1 MSGGNIDDLFNV
13 FEENDITDNV
23 STKNGMNEKNDN
35 NSQIDIHCQSEIKKN
50 HHLNKLHITEST
62 AEEEYHPCVS
72 NQRGN
77 SNDNILN
84 VHTERSIQD
93 GSAHSRKQSEEQ
105 SNMKSRIPGSEESNQ
120 KINIENLISHKKRDN
135 KVQNQ
140 IKEEIYSSIQ
150 NFDGTT
156 RNVNNKIRKLLCEEK
171 KGKNHPDISEKVEE
185 ILIENSKTIN
195 NDDVLV
201 LEEFGNDVNCIHKCV
216 RPRSYVHNKLN
227 DPIIP
232 ARTYKFELDTFQ
244 KKSIECLERNESVL
258 VSAHT
263 SAGKTVIAEYAI
275 ALGLRDKQRVIYT
288 SPIKALSNQKYRDL
302 SEEFKDVGLITGD
315 ISINPEASIIVM
327 TTEILRSML
336 YRGSSLTKEVK
347 WVIFDEIHYMRDR
360 DRGVI
365 WEETIIL
372 LPLMVRFIFLSATIP
387 NGIQFAEWVSSIKSQ
402 ACHIVYTDY
411 RPTPLQH
418 YIYPTSSESVFLI
431 CDENKDFKKNNFIKA
446 VNAIKEKMNMSE
458 DSHHSTNNR
467 HPKKMKKNIYDIEK
481 IVQMCHSRNYTP
493 LIVFAFSKKECEVN
507 ATSMHKVDLTDDT
520 EKEVIKELYENA
532 IQILADD
539 DRALPQVQFILP
551 LLLRGIG
558 IHHGGLLPIIKEI
571 IEIMFQES
579 LLKVLF
585 STETFSMGINM
596 PAKTVV
602 FTSLKKFDGVEK
614 RLITSGEYI
623 QMAGRAGRRGLD
635 DRGIVIIM
643 LDSPLHWREAEK
655 LFVGEA
661 NRLVSQF
668 HLGYNMILN
677 LLRIEGITPEFMIE
691 RSFIQYQMKK
701 NLFQKILAKKKVEEK
716 IKEIYNQLTSVY
728 IDQDN
733 KEITKENILKKI
745 MLDNYERTSLQEQN
759 HEGINITTK
768 NEDSKI
774 VAKEMMER
782 GKSNQICNGKNGNM
796 KTMPLGSKTEI
807 CQGDIEA
814 TQVRNGEMD
823 YTHLVST
830 NTLNGESHILNDQ
843 LKNYNTVFSC
853 ISNYYIIRNKLIE
866 LGEAYRSILT
876 AKNNITPYLSMG
888 RLLYLVEDDLKWGW
902 AICIEGKIVEKTS
915 TGFSNRNGN
924 LGMETNPRDNVQ
936 SDDHK
941 NYWNNTSTDI
951 LLVDCLVPYIQN
963 RKRKLDENDEEEEEE
978 KEDDVGKEYT
988 PANDRLK
995 AKWKLMSFHIKC
1007 IYQISAVVLN
1017 IEKPFD
1023 KKNEDE
1029 IENAKMKYNT
1039 MVTCL
1044 KGEKN
1049 IPVINPYQMDIKDE
1063 SFLKVVKNINYHENL
1078 LNKNKLLNSKN
1089 LYKYY
1094 QIYNMYVALQFEK
1107 NILESNIEK
1116 CRFIVLKKEL
1126 KNMLVL
1132 LEGLDYIEISH
1143 NIENV
1148 KDEKGLNSDPNQGN
1162 HVNNHE
1168 LLENCQNQL
1177 DNHQNQLDNHQ
1188 NQLDNHQNQLDN
1200 HQNQLDNHQNQ
1211 LDNHHTDTKN
1221 SSLNTNNMHNNTTS
1235 PHNEDKSYIVTM
1247 KGQIASAILSVDELV
1262 ISELFFSNFFSK
1274 YSYDYICA
1282 FLSCF
1287 VYDESTNKE
1296 ISINDPILVEGY
1308 QQIIKTATHV
1318 SNKMNECGMN
1328 INLKD
1333 YLDKFKSAIMP
1344 IVLLWV
1350 RGYSFMEILTDSQI
1364 YEGSIIRTLRRL
1376 DELLRQMICAFRGIN
1391 NESMCEI
1398 LTTATK
1404 KLRRG
1409 IPFSPSLYL

>member
-1 MSGGNIDDLFNV
+1 MSENIDDLFNV
-13 FEENDITDNV
+13 FEEDE
-23 STKNGMNEKNDN
+23 TKKNLLN
-35 NSQIDIHCQSEIKKN
+35 NSKGPDHLNTIVEEQNGQDNIGYANGGYIMENERNINNKTTGAEIKEN
-50 HHLNKLHITEST
+50 EIEMEINYESS
-62 AEEEYHPCVS
+62 EYNAPIDYKINV
-72 NQRGN
+72 
-77 SNDNILN
+77 DNI
-84 VHTERSIQD
+84 I
-93 GSAHSRKQSEEQ
+93 
-105 SNMKSRIPGSEESNQ
+105 SNHKSNN
-120 KINIENLISHKKRDN
+120 KIKD
-135 KVQNQ
+135 Q
-140 IKEEIYSSIQ
+140 IKEEIYNEVGSINRSN
-150 NFDGTT
+150 NFF
-156 RNVNNKIRKLLCEEK
+156 NNKIRKTN
-171 KGKNHPDISEKVEE
+171 GKNDQTKTEIRTNAYKEPVREK
-185 ILIENSKTIN
+185 LIENSKTIN

-201 LEEFGNDVNCIHKCV
+201 LEEFGSDVNCIHKCV
-216 RPRSYVHNKLN
+216 RPQSYVHNKLSES
-227 DPIIP
+227 ITP

-387 NGIQFAEWVSSIKSQ
+387 NGIQFAEWVSSIKNQ

-431 CDENKDFKKNNFIKA
+431 CDENKNFKKDNFIKA
-446 VNAIKEKMNMSE
+446 VNALKDKSMLDE
-458 DSHHSTNNR
+458 NNQSGGNNKFNKR
-467 HPKKMKKNIYDIEK
+467 MRKNTYDIEK

-493 LIVFAFSKKECEVN
+493 LIIFAFSKKECEVN
-507 ATSMHKVDLTDDT
+507 ATTLHKVNLTDDS
-520 EKEVIKELYENA
+520 EKEIIKELYENA

-602 FTSLKKFDGVEK
+602 FTSLKKFDGLEK

-643 LDSPLHWREAEK
+643 LDSPLHWKDAEK

-701 NLFQKILAKKKVEEK
+701 NLFEQIFASKKVEQK
-716 IKEIYNQLTSVY
+716 SQEIL
-728 IDQDN
+728 
-733 KEITKENILKKI
+733 NILTNI
-745 MLDNYERTSLQEQN
+745 YLDQNGDEFTKAYLLNQVKTNDVETILKNKNVKNERT
-759 HEGINITTK
+759 
-768 NEDSKI
+768 
-774 VAKEMMER
+774 
-782 GKSNQICNGKNGNM
+782 
-796 KTMPLGSKTEI
+796 
-807 CQGDIEA
+807 
-814 TQVRNGEMD
+814 
-823 YTHLVST
+823 
-830 NTLNGESHILNDQ
+830 HILLENNDPNETKTIDDYNNSETSNKV
-843 LKNYNTVFSC
+843 LKNYITTFSE
-853 ISNYYIIRNKLIE
+853 ISNYYITRNKLVE
-866 LGEAYRSILT
+866 LGETYRSLLT
-876 AKNNITPYLSMG
+876 SKKNITQYLTMG
-888 RLLYLVEDDLKWGW
+888 RLLYAVEDDLKWGW
-902 AICIEGKIVEKTS
+902 CICIEGRITEEKYNINHKNNN
-915 TGFSNRNGN
+915 TGNDNHIIGYYTNHTNSSNDTKFNKKNSIENNRNN
-924 LGMETNPRDNVQ
+924 TN
-936 SDDHK
+936 
-941 NYWNNTSTDI
+941 I
-951 LLVDCLVPYIQN
+951 LVVECLVPYIQN
-963 RKRKLDENDEEEEEE
+963 KKRKLPQNND
-978 KEDDVGKEYT
+978 DDGEISKKRDLEFL
-988 PANDRLK
+988 PAHDRLK
-995 AKWKLMSFHIKC
+995 AQWKVMTFYIKC

-1023 KKNEDE
+1023 KSSEEE
-1029 IENAKMKYNT
+1029 IEKVKNKYNT
-1039 MVTCL
+1039 MVNCI
-1044 KGEKN
+1044 KGEQN
-1049 IPVINPYQMDIKDE
+1049 IPVIGSNQMNIKDDE
-1063 SFLKVVKNINYHENL
+1063 FFKIVKNIYYYENI
-1078 LNKNKLLNSKN
+1078 LNKNKLLNNKN
-1089 LYKYY
+1089 LNKYY
-1094 QIYNMYVALQFEK
+1094 QLYSKYVALQFEK
-1107 NILESNIEK
+1107 NILDCSIEQCK
-1116 CRFIVLKKEL
+1116 FIVLKKEL
-1126 KNMLVL
+1126 NNMLIL
-1132 LEGLDYIEISH
+1132 LESLNYIEITYKTHEKNQTNDQTNRSEGENYQKQIDTINEKLLTQNDTH
-1143 NIENV
+1143 NDITN
-1148 KDEKGLNSDPNQGN
+1148 KNNNDEKNY
-1162 HVNNHE
+1162 V
-1168 LLENCQNQL
+1168 
-1177 DNHQNQLDNHQ
+1177 
-1188 NQLDNHQNQLDN
+1188 
-1200 HQNQLDNHQNQ
+1200 
-1211 LDNHHTDTKN
+1211 
-1221 SSLNTNNMHNNTTS
+1221 
-1235 PHNEDKSYIVTM
+1235 VTM

-1274 YSYDYICA
+1274 YTYDYICA
-1282 FLSCF
+1282 LLSCF

-1296 ISINDPILVEGY
+1296 ITINDPILIEGY
-1308 QQIIKTATHV
+1308 QQIIKTATIIA
-1318 SNKMNECGMN
+1318 NKMNQCGMN
-1328 INLKD
+1328 INVKD
-1333 YLDKFKSAIMP
+1333 YLEKFKSAIMP
-1344 IVLLWV
+1344 IVLLWA
-1350 RGYSFMEILTDSQI
+1350 RGHSFMEILADSQI

-1391 NESMCEI
+1391 NDNMCEI

>member
-1 MSGGNIDDLFNV
+1 MSKNIDDLFDV
-13 FEENDITDNV
+13 FEEKDVEKIHIKNEDDKLANNDVEINNKKKTCVKHEEDQEKNNREIYENNKATEIINDIKKKDNH
-23 STKNGMNEKNDN
+23 SNKENLSNEEN
-35 NSQIDIHCQSEIKKN
+35 
-50 HHLNKLHITEST
+50 
-62 AEEEYHPCVS
+62 Y
-72 NQRGN
+72 
-77 SNDNILN
+77 
-84 VHTERSIQD
+84 
-93 GSAHSRKQSEEQ
+93 
-105 SNMKSRIPGSEESNQ
+105 
-120 KINIENLISHKKRDN
+120 KINIENLINIKKRDN
-135 KVQNQ
+135 KVKMQ
-140 IKEEIYSSIQ
+140 IKEEIYSDIQ

-156 RNVNNKIRKLLCEEK
+156 KNVNKIRKISEEK
-171 KGKNHPDISEKVEE
+171 KKILANSEVEE

-201 LEEFGNDVNCIHKCV
+201 LEEFGSDVNCIHKCV
-216 RPRSYVHNKLN
+216 RPRSYVHNKLST
-227 DPIIP
+227 PLTP

-244 KKSIECLERNESVL
+244 KKSIECLEMNESVL

-402 ACHIVYTDY
+402 ACHIIYTDY

-431 CDENKDFKKNNFIKA
+431 CDENKEFKKDNFIKA
-446 VNAIKEKMNMSE
+446 VNAIKEKTNTSE
-458 DSHHSTNNR
+458 DGHHNVNKYT
-467 HPKKMKKNIYDIEK
+467 KKMRKNTFDIEK

-493 LIVFAFSKKECEVN
+493 LIIFAFSKKECEVN
-507 ATSMHKVDLTDDT
+507 ATTMHKIDLTDDT
-520 EKEVIKELYENA
+520 EKEIIKELYENA

-602 FTSLKKFDGVEK
+602 FTSLKKFDGLEK

-691 RSFIQYQMKK
+691 RSFIQYQTKK

-716 IKEIYNQLTSVY
+716 IKEIHDFLVSIY
-728 IDQDN
+728 IDENDQEIC
-733 KEITKENILKKI
+733 KEDLLKKI
-745 MLDNYERTSLQEQN
+745 MSNNYAKAEQRKNNVIIDKESKKHIHKEEIKMEHINNEEKEKTESKEKNILDSEKDM
-759 HEGINITTK
+759 TTK
-768 NEDSKI
+768 EI
-774 VAKEMMER
+774 THEM
-782 GKSNQICNGKNGNM
+782 
-796 KTMPLGSKTEI
+796 
-807 CQGDIEA
+807 
-814 TQVRNGEMD
+814 
-823 YTHLVST
+823 
-830 NTLNGESHILNDQ
+830 NTLNNNDDNNNIINKD
-843 LKNYNTVFSC
+843 LKDYNTVFSY
-853 ISNYYIIRNKLIE
+853 ISNYYIIRHKLIE
-866 LGEAYRSILT
+866 LGESYRSILT
-876 AKNNITPYLSMG
+876 MQKNITPYLVLG

-902 AICIEGKIVEKTS
+902 CICIEGRIIEGKNSVNNNS
-915 TGFSNRNGN
+915 SNHNFN
-924 LGMETNPRDNVQ
+924 
-936 SDDHK
+936 K
-941 NYWNNTSTDI
+941 NNNNEMNDSDI
-951 LLVDCLVPYIQN
+951 LVVDCLVPYDHN
-963 RKRKLDENDEEEEEE
+963 KKRKLVQSDDE
-978 KEDDVGKEYT
+978 KENEKNEYI
-988 PANDRLK
+988 PAKDRLK
-995 AKWKLMSFHIKC
+995 AKWKLMSFYIKC
-1007 IYQISAVVLN
+1007 IYQISAVVLSIHEFAN
-1017 IEKPFD
+1017 N
-1023 KKNEDE
+1023 KNEEE
-1029 IENAKMKYNT
+1029 IANVKIKYNT
-1039 MVTCL
+1039 MVNCL

-1049 IPVINPYQMDIKDE
+1049 IPIINPYQMGIKDE
-1063 SFLKVVKNINYHENL
+1063 NFLTIVKNINFHENL
-1078 LNKNKLLNSKN
+1078 LKNNKLLNNKN
-1089 LYKYY
+1089 LNKYY
-1094 QIYNMYVALQFEK
+1094 QMYNKYVALQFEK
-1107 NILESNIEK
+1107 NVLEANIEK

-1126 KNMLVL
+1126 KNMLIL
-1132 LEGLDYIEISH
+1132 LESLNYIEVTY
-1143 NIENV
+1143 N
-1148 KDEKGLNSDPNQGN
+1148 
-1162 HVNNHE
+1162 
-1168 LLENCQNQL
+1168 LENFKNEKDMKSIEDSTEDLKNEQKVDVKQELTN
-1177 DNHQNQLDNHQ
+1177 N
-1188 NQLDNHQNQLDN
+1188 
-1200 HQNQLDNHQNQ
+1200 
-1211 LDNHHTDTKN
+1211 N
-1221 SSLNTNNMHNNTTS
+1221 SSEEKN
-1235 PHNEDKSYIVTM
+1235 YIVTM

-1274 YSYDYICA
+1274 YNYDYICA

-1296 ISINDPILVEGY
+1296 ISINDPILIEGY
-1308 QQIIKTATHV
+1308 QQIIKTATNV
-1318 SNKMNECGMN
+1318 ANKMNQCGMN

-1344 IVLLWV
+1344 IVLLWA
-1350 RGYSFMEILTDSQI
+1350 RGHSFMEILTDSQI

-1391 NESMCEI
+1391 NDNMCEI
-1398 LTTATK
+1398 LTAATK

>member
-1 MSGGNIDDLFNV
+1 MSKIIDDLFNV
-13 FEENDITDNV
+13 FEENDIEENILI
-23 STKNGMNEKNDN
+23 KNEEDRIGNNILSVEKNDKEESN
-35 NSQIDIHCQSEIKKN
+35 NIKNKEEYTETKQSDKIIKEMNANKKN
-50 HHLNKLHITEST
+50 RK
-62 AEEEYHPCVS
+62 EEYHNNNEDKLS
-72 NQRGN
+72 NTPQVN
-77 SNDNILN
+77 Y
-84 VHTERSIQD
+84 
-93 GSAHSRKQSEEQ
+93 
-105 SNMKSRIPGSEESNQ
+105 
-120 KINIENLISHKKRDN
+120 KINIENLINKKRKED
-135 KVQNQ
+135 KLIKNQ
-140 IKEEIYSSIQ
+140 VREEIYNDIQ

-156 RNVNNKIRKLLCEEK
+156 NNVNKKVRK
-171 KGKNHPDISEKVEE
+171 ISEEDKNRKKKEKNNTNNSKVEE

-201 LEEFGNDVNCIHKCV
+201 LEEFGSDINCIHKCV
-216 RPRSYVHNKLN
+216 RPKSYVHNELSES
-227 DPIIP
+227 IIP

-372 LPLMVRFIFLSATIP
+372 LPLMVRLIFLSATIP

-418 YIYPTSSESVFLI
+418 YIFPTSSESVFLI
-431 CDENKDFKKNNFIKA
+431 CDENKEFKRDNFIKA

-458 DSHHSTNNR
+458 DNLQRNNNINKYA
-467 HPKKMKKNIYDIEK
+467 KKMRKNTYDIEK

-493 LIVFAFSKKECEVN
+493 LIIFAFSKKECEVN
-507 ATSMHKVDLTDDT
+507 ATSMHKVDLTDET

-602 FTSLKKFDGVEK
+602 FTSLKKFDGLEK

-643 LDSPLHWREAEK
+643 LDSPLHWKEAEK

-701 NLFQKILAKKKVEEK
+701 NLFQKILAKKRVEEK
-716 IKEIYNQLTSVY
+716 IKEIFNTLTNIYLDENYQEISKTNLLKNIMMNYYKRVATKKNSSQTLADTESTAPNMADHNMAQSLSHNNNGHNEGGNSQENQKVHVLHGKESVSDTTTTSCNALCSN
-728 IDQDN
+728 DN
-733 KEITKENILKKI
+733 KNLDDENKNYAADNNNNDDSNFNEELKKYGTI
-745 MLDNYERTSLQEQN
+745 YS
-759 HEGINITTK
+759 
-768 NEDSKI
+768 
-774 VAKEMMER
+774 
-782 GKSNQICNGKNGNM
+782 
-796 KTMPLGSKTEI
+796 
-807 CQGDIEA
+807 
-814 TQVRNGEMD
+814 
-823 YTHLVST
+823 Y
-830 NTLNGESHILNDQ
+830 
-843 LKNYNTVFSC
+843 
-853 ISNYYIIRNKLIE
+853 ISNYYIITSKLVE
-866 LGEAYRSILT
+866 LGESYRSILT
-876 AKNNITPYLSMG
+876 SKKNITPYLALG
-888 RLLYLVEDDLKWGW
+888 RLIYLVEEDQKWGW
-902 AICIEGKIVEKTS
+902 CICIEGRVIEGKNRGGKRS
-915 TGFSNRNGN
+915 TESSSYSNNNNNYNNNSNNSYSNNYSNGD
-924 LGMETNPRDNVQ
+924 TF
-936 SDDHK
+936 HK
-941 NYWNNTSTDI
+941 HSYADGNDPGDM
-951 LLVDCLVPYIQN
+951 LVVDCLVPYN
-963 RKRKLDENDEEEEEE
+963 ESKKRKRTQYDDDENGSEDRGTADRDIGNNENENDER
-978 KEDDVGKEYT
+978 EYI
-988 PANDRLK
+988 PPSDRLK
-995 AKWKLMSFHIKC
+995 AKWKFMCFHIKC
-1007 IYQISAVVLN
+1007 IYQISAVVLS
-1017 IEKPFD
+1017 IDKPFD
-1023 KKNEDE
+1023 KKSEEE
-1029 IENAKMKYNT
+1029 IENVRLKYNT
-1039 MVTCL
+1039 MVSCL

-1049 IPVINPYQMDIKDE
+1049 IPVISPYQMDIKDE
-1063 SFLKVVKNINYHENL
+1063 AFLKIVKNISYHENVL
-1078 LNKNKLLNSKN
+1078 KKNKLLNNKN
-1089 LYKYY
+1089 LNKYY
-1094 QIYNMYVALQFEK
+1094 HMYNKYVALQFEK

-1126 KNMLVL
+1126 KNMLIL
-1132 LEGLDYIEISH
+1132 LESLNYIEISH
-1143 NIENV
+1143 NLENI
-1148 KDEKGLNSDPNQGN
+1148 KDENEVKTIQNVARTSEQSDISLTNQQNIFNTNEQTVGSTDDRLIYQNHNSDSKNN
-1162 HVNNHE
+1162 HGGSKNANVNNNMGE
-1168 LLENCQNQL
+1168 E
-1177 DNHQNQLDNHQ
+1177 
-1188 NQLDNHQNQLDN
+1188 
-1200 HQNQLDNHQNQ
+1200 
-1211 LDNHHTDTKN
+1211 KN
-1221 SSLNTNNMHNNTTS
+1221 
-1235 PHNEDKSYIVTM
+1235 YIVTM

-1274 YSYDYICA
+1274 YNFDYICA

-1287 VYDESTNKE
+1287 VYDESTNKD
-1296 ISINDPILVEGY
+1296 ITINDPILVEGY
-1308 QQIIKTATHV
+1308 QQIIKTATSV
-1318 SNKMNECGMN
+1318 ANKMNHCGMN

-1333 YLDKFKSAIMP
+1333 YLDKFKSSIMP
-1344 IVLLWV
+1344 IVLLWA
-1350 RGYSFMEILTDSQI
+1350 RGHSFMEILTDSQI

-1391 NESMCEI
+1391 NDNMCEI
-1398 LTTATK
+1398 LTAATK

>member
-1 MSGGNIDDLFNV
+1 MSENIDDLFNV
-13 FEENDITDNV
+13 FEEDE
-23 STKNGMNEKNDN
+23 TKKNLPN
-35 NSQIDIHCQSEIKKN
+35 NSKAPDHLNAIVEEQNGQDNIAYPNEGYIMKNEQTINNKTTKAEIKEN
-50 HHLNKLHITEST
+50 EIEMEINYESP
-62 AEEEYHPCVS
+62 EYNAPI
-72 NQRGN
+72 
-77 SNDNILN
+77 DY
-84 VHTERSIQD
+84 
-93 GSAHSRKQSEEQ
+93 
-105 SNMKSRIPGSEESNQ
+105 
-120 KINIENLISHKKRDN
+120 KININNIISNHKSNN
-135 KVQNQ
+135 KIKEQ
-140 IKEEIYSSIQ
+140 IKEEIYNEAGSI
-150 NFDGTT
+150 NRSNNLF
-156 RNVNNKIRKLLCEEK
+156 NNKIRKTNGENSQTK
-171 KGKNHPDISEKVEE
+171 TE
-185 ILIENSKTIN
+185 IRTNTYKEPVREMLIENSKTIN

-201 LEEFGNDVNCIHKCV
+201 LEEFGSDVNCIHKCV
-216 RPRSYVHNKLN
+216 RPQSYVHNKLSES
-227 DPIIP
+227 ITP

-387 NGIQFAEWVSSIKSQ
+387 NGIQFAEWVSSIKNQ

-431 CDENKDFKKNNFIKA
+431 CDENKNFKKDNFIKA
-446 VNAIKEKMNMSE
+446 VNALKDRSMLDE
-458 DSHHSTNNR
+458 NNQSGGNNKFNKR
-467 HPKKMKKNIYDIEK
+467 MRKNTYDIEK

-493 LIVFAFSKKECEVN
+493 LIIFAFSKKECEVN
-507 ATSMHKVDLTDDT
+507 ATTLHKVNLTDDS

-602 FTSLKKFDGVEK
+602 FTSLKKFDGLEK

-643 LDSPLHWREAEK
+643 LDSPLHWKDAEK

-701 NLFQKILAKKKVEEK
+701 NLFEQIFASKKVEQK
-716 IKEIYNQLTSVY
+716 SQEIL
-728 IDQDN
+728 
-733 KEITKENILKKI
+733 NILTNI
-745 MLDNYERTSLQEQN
+745 YLGQN
-759 HEGINITTK
+759 GEEFTKAYLLNQVKTNDVETILKNKNVK
-768 NEDSKI
+768 NE
-774 VAKEMMER
+774 
-782 GKSNQICNGKNGNM
+782 G
-796 KTMPLGSKTEI
+796 T
-807 CQGDIEA
+807 
-814 TQVRNGEMD
+814 
-823 YTHLVST
+823 
-830 NTLNGESHILNDQ
+830 HILLENNDPNDPKTIDDYNNSETSNTV
-843 LKNYNTVFSC
+843 LKNYITTFSE
-853 ISNYYIIRNKLIE
+853 ISNYYITRNKLVE
-866 LGEAYRSILT
+866 LGETYRSLLT
-876 AKNNITPYLSMG
+876 SKKNITQYLTMG
-888 RLLYLVEDDLKWGW
+888 RLLYAVEDDLKWGW
-902 AICIEGKIVEKTS
+902 CICIEGRIAEEKYNNNHKNNS
-915 TGFSNRNGN
+915 TGNNRNTGN
-924 LGMETNPRDNVQ
+924 DNNIIGYDTNHTNSSNDTKFNK
-936 SDDHK
+936 K
-941 NYWNNTSTDI
+941 NSVENNRNNTNI
-951 LLVDCLVPYIQN
+951 LVVECLVPYVQN
-963 RKRKLDENDEEEEEE
+963 KKRKFPQNND
-978 KEDDVGKEYT
+978 DDDDNKNSQKRDLEFL
-988 PANDRLK
+988 PAHDRLK
-995 AKWKLMSFHIKC
+995 AQWKVMTFYIKC

-1023 KKNEDE
+1023 KSSEEE
-1029 IENAKMKYNT
+1029 IEKVKNKYNT
-1039 MVTCL
+1039 MVSCL
-1044 KGEKN
+1044 KGEQN
-1049 IPVINPYQMDIKDE
+1049 IPVIGSNQMNIKDDE
-1063 SFLKVVKNINYHENL
+1063 FFKIVKNIYYYENI
-1078 LNKNKLLNSKN
+1078 LNKNKLLNNKN
-1089 LYKYY
+1089 LNKYY
-1094 QIYNMYVALQFEK
+1094 QLYSKYVALQCEK
-1107 NILESNIEK
+1107 NILDCNIEQCK
-1116 CRFIVLKKEL
+1116 FIVLKKEL
-1126 KNMLVL
+1126 NNMLIL
-1132 LEGLDYIEISH
+1132 LESLNYIEITYKTHEKNQTNNDQTNRSDGENDQKQIDTINEKLLTQSDTH
-1143 NIENV
+1143 NDITN
-1148 KDEKGLNSDPNQGN
+1148 KNNNDEKNY
-1162 HVNNHE
+1162 V
-1168 LLENCQNQL
+1168 
-1177 DNHQNQLDNHQ
+1177 
-1188 NQLDNHQNQLDN
+1188 
-1200 HQNQLDNHQNQ
+1200 
-1211 LDNHHTDTKN
+1211 
-1221 SSLNTNNMHNNTTS
+1221 
-1235 PHNEDKSYIVTM
+1235 VTM

-1274 YSYDYICA
+1274 YTYDYICA

-1296 ISINDPILVEGY
+1296 ITINDPILIEGY
-1308 QQIIKTATHV
+1308 QQITKTATIIA
-1318 SNKMNECGMN
+1318 NKMNQCGMN
-1328 INLKD
+1328 INVKD
-1333 YLDKFKSAIMP
+1333 YLEKFKSAIMP
-1344 IVLLWV
+1344 IVLLWA
-1350 RGYSFMEILTDSQI
+1350 RGHSFMEILADSQI

-1391 NESMCEI
+1391 NDNMCEI

-1409 IPFSPSLYL
+1409 GFSF

>member
-13 FEENDITDNV
+13 FEENDIVDNI
-23 STKNGMNEKNDN
+23 STKDEAGERGDGEVPADNRPQGEVNEETLGKMRIEKGAVEGEN
-35 NSQIDIHCQSEIKKN
+35 NSGGVNERGIHPGQGDAGRAGQGHTKGEAELNAQPRGAPSSPVATPQI
-50 HHLNKLHITEST
+50 
-62 AEEEYHPCVS
+62 
-72 NQRGN
+72 
-77 SNDNILN
+77 N
-84 VHTERSIQD
+84 V
-93 GSAHSRKQSEEQ
+93 
-105 SNMKSRIPGSEESNQ
+105 
-120 KINIENLISHKKRDN
+120 ENLISWKKRDQ
-135 KVQNQ
+135 KVQSR
-140 IKEEIYSSIQ
+140 IKEEIYNDVQ
-150 NFDGTT
+150 NVDATT
-156 RNVNNKIRKLLCEEK
+156 RNASSKVRKLNEEQNGRNRR
-171 KGKNHPDISEKVEE
+171 KGEKHTDESGPVEE
-185 ILIENSKTIN
+185 TLIENSKTIN

-201 LEEFGNDVNCIHKCV
+201 LEEFRSDVNCIHKCI
-216 RPRSYVHNKLN
+216 RPRSYVHNKLSQTLT
-227 DPIIP
+227 P

-315 ISINPEASIIVM
+315 ISINPDASIIVM

-446 VNAIKEKMNMSE
+446 VNAIKEKMNTSE
-458 DSHHSTNNR
+458 DNQHQNGNSKHNKR
-467 HPKKMKKNIYDIEK
+467 ARKNVYDIEK

-493 LIVFAFSKKECEVN
+493 LIIFAFSKKECEIN
-507 ATSMHKVDLTDDT
+507 ATTMHKVDLTDDT

-661 NRLVSQF
+661 NRLLSQF

-701 NLFQKILAKKKVEEK
+701 NLFQKIMAKKRIEEK
-716 IKEIYNQLTSVY
+716 IKEIFNRLTSVY
-728 IDQDN
+728 LDKDDQ
-733 KEITKENILKKI
+733 EISKENLLKKI
-745 MLDNYERTSLQEQN
+745 MDHNYECTSGRGGEMVATELGHTLHGGQDGNAKGGVPPGVEAEIGIDAK
-759 HEGINITTK
+759 EGIDQK
-768 NEDSKI
+768 NATDAENT
-774 VAKEMMER
+774 VA
-782 GKSNQICNGKNGNM
+782 G
-796 KTMPLGSKTEI
+796 
-807 CQGDIEA
+807 
-814 TQVRNGEMD
+814 
-823 YTHLVST
+823 
-830 NTLNGESHILNDQ
+830 LNDENFIINDQ
-843 LKNYNTVFSC
+843 LKKYNTVFSC
-853 ISNYYIIRNKLIE
+853 ISNYYILRNKLIE
-866 LGEAYRSILT
+866 LGETYRSILT
-876 AKNNITPYLSMG
+876 ARKNITPYLAMG
-888 RLLYLVEDDLKWGW
+888 RLLYLVEDDLRWGW
-902 AICIEGKIVEKTS
+902 GICVQGKIVERANGIRS
-915 TGFSNRNGN
+915 TGCNNAVRSGNAANSAN
-924 LGMETNPRDNVQ
+924 LGNSTTAANPADGDV
-936 SDDHK
+936 
-941 NYWNNTSTDI
+941 
-951 LLVDCLVPYIQN
+951 LLVDCLVPYSQN
-963 RKRKLDENDEEEEEE
+963 RKRKLSQSDDEEEQEEE
-978 KEDDVGKEYT
+978 EAQKEFT
-988 PANDRLK
+988 PATDRMK
-995 AKWKLMSFHIKC
+995 AKWKLITFHIKC

-1017 IEKPFD
+1017 LDKPFD
-1023 KKNEDE
+1023 KKNDE
-1029 IENAKMKYNT
+1029 QIMSAKMKYNT

-1044 KGEKN
+1044 RGEKN
-1049 IPVINPYQMDIKDE
+1049 IPVINPHQMEIKDE
-1063 SFLKVVKNINYHENL
+1063 VFRKVVKNINYHEHMLSRNRLIRSRNL
-1078 LNKNKLLNSKN
+1078 H
-1089 LYKYY
+1089 KYY
-1094 QIYNMYVALQFEK
+1094 ELYNMYVALQFEK
-1107 NILESNIEK
+1107 NLLEANIEK

-1132 LEGLDYIEISH
+1132 LQGLNYIEISH
-1143 NIENV
+1143 NLEGEGAQQGTRPQEV
-1148 KDEKGLNSDPNQGN
+1148 KGEEVNMEKIQPEEVKAEHQT
-1162 HVNNHE
+1162 
-1168 LLENCQNQL
+1168 
-1177 DNHQNQLDNHQ
+1177 HQNGRSIGGGL
-1188 NQLDNHQNQLDN
+1188 
-1200 HQNQLDNHQNQ
+1200 
-1211 LDNHHTDTKN
+1211 
-1221 SSLNTNNMHNNTTS
+1221 SSS
-1235 PHNEDKSYIVTM
+1235 EEKSYVVTM
-1247 KGQIASAILSVDELV
+1247 KGQIASAVLSVDELV

-1274 YSYDYICA
+1274 YNYDYICA

-1296 ISINDPILVEGY
+1296 IAINDPVLVEGY
-1308 QQIIKTATHV
+1308 EQIIKTATHV

-1344 IVLLWV
+1344 IVLQWV

-1391 NESMCEI
+1391 NDSMCEI
-1398 LTTATK
+1398 LTEATK

>member
-13 FEENDITDNV
+13 FEENDIVDNI
-23 STKNGMNEKNDN
+23 STKDETGEKGGDDGVPVDNHAQGEVNEETHGKMRTQKGTVGGEMHSGGENDKGIYHGEGDAGTGVQGGN
-35 NSQIDIHCQSEIKKN
+35 KVEAELNEQPRGAPSSAPLGTPQI
-50 HHLNKLHITEST
+50 
-62 AEEEYHPCVS
+62 
-72 NQRGN
+72 
-77 SNDNILN
+77 N
-84 VHTERSIQD
+84 V
-93 GSAHSRKQSEEQ
+93 
-105 SNMKSRIPGSEESNQ
+105 
-120 KINIENLISHKKRDN
+120 ENLISCTKRDQ
-135 KVQNQ
+135 KVQNK
-140 IKEEIYSSIQ
+140 IKEEIYNDVQIMDS
-150 NFDGTT
+150 TT
-156 RNVNNKIRKLLCEEK
+156 RNAGTKVRKLNQQQDGRKGEK
-171 KGKNHPDISEKVEE
+171 HADENGPVEE
-185 ILIENSKTIN
+185 TLIENSKTIN

-201 LEEFGNDVNCIHKCV
+201 LEEFRSDVNCIHKCI
-216 RPRSYVHNKLN
+216 RPKSYVHNKLSETLT
-227 DPIIP
+227 P

-315 ISINPEASIIVM
+315 ISINPDASIIVM

-387 NGIQFAEWVSSIKSQ
+387 NGIQFAEWVSSIKTQ

-446 VNAIKEKMNMSE
+446 VNAIKEKNNMSE
-458 DSHHSTNNR
+458 DNQHQNGINKHNKR
-467 HPKKMKKNIYDIEK
+467 GKKNAHDIEK

-493 LIVFAFSKKECEVN
+493 LIIFAFSKKECEIN
-507 ATSMHKVDLTDDT
+507 ATTMHKVDLTDDT

-701 NLFQKILAKKKVEEK
+701 NLFQKILAKKKVEQK
-716 IKEIYNQLTSVY
+716 IKEIFNQLTNVY
-728 IDQDN
+728 LDKHDQ
-733 KEITKENILKKI
+733 EITKENLLKKI
-745 MLDNYERTSLQEQN
+745 MNHNYESIS
-759 HEGINITTK
+759 G
-768 NEDSKI
+768 
-774 VAKEMMER
+774 AGGKEMSVTQL
-782 GKSNQICNGKNGNM
+782 GDTPHGDQNGNA
-796 KTMPLGSKTEI
+796 TNVPTGV
-807 CQGDIEA
+807 EA
-814 TQVRNGEMD
+814 EMGMDEMNGTYGEHCVQVGCSD
-823 YTHLVST
+823 TIA
-830 NTLNGESHILNDQ
+830 TLNEENSIINDQ
-843 LKNYNTVFSC
+843 LKKYNTVFSC
-853 ISNYYIIRNKLIE
+853 ISNYYILRNKLIE
-866 LGEAYRSILT
+866 FGETYRSILT
-876 AKNNITPYLSMG
+876 ARKNITPYLAMG
-888 RLLYLVEDDLKWGW
+888 RLLYLVEDDLRWGW
-902 AICIEGKIVEKTS
+902 AICIEGKVVE
-915 TGFSNRNGN
+915 RANG
-924 LGMETNPRDNVQ
+924 GRTAGR
-936 SDDHK
+936 
-941 NYWNNTSTDI
+941 NNTFRSTSAANPTNAANPANAGNAADGEV
-951 LLVDCLVPYIQN
+951 LLVDCLVPYSQN
-963 RKRKLDENDEEEEEE
+963 RKRKLAHIDNEEEEEE
-978 KEDDVGKEYT
+978 DEEENAQKEFA
-988 PANDRLK
+988 PASDRIK
-995 AKWKLMSFHIKC
+995 AKWKLITFNIKC

-1017 IEKPFD
+1017 LDKPFD
-1023 KKNEDE
+1023 KKNEE
-1029 IENAKMKYNT
+1029 QIMSAKMKYNT

-1049 IPVINPYQMDIKDE
+1049 IPVINPHQMEIKDE
-1063 SFLKVVKNINYHENL
+1063 AFLKVVKNINYHEHML
-1078 LNKNKLLNSKN
+1078 SKNKLLNSPN
-1089 LYKYY
+1089 LHKYY
-1094 QIYNMYVALQFEK
+1094 QLYNMYVALQFEK
-1107 NILESNIEK
+1107 NLLEASIEK

-1132 LEGLDYIEISH
+1132 LQGLNYIEIAHHLETEGAQQEASGQEV
-1143 NIENV
+1143 NLENV
-1148 KDEKGLNSDPNQGN
+1148 ELEEVKAE
-1162 HVNNHE
+1162 HE
-1168 LLENCQNQL
+1168 QT
-1177 DNHQNQLDNHQ
+1177 HQNGRSKGQGERRDFPI
-1188 NQLDNHQNQLDN
+1188 
-1200 HQNQLDNHQNQ
+1200 
-1211 LDNHHTDTKN
+1211 
-1221 SSLNTNNMHNNTTS
+1221 S
-1235 PHNEDKSYIVTM
+1235 EEKSYVVTM

-1287 VYDESTNKE
+1287 VYDESSNKE
-1296 ISINDPILVEGY
+1296 IAINDPVLVEGY
-1308 QQIIKTATHV
+1308 EQIIKTATHV

-1328 INLKD
+1328 MNLKD

-1344 IVLLWV
+1344 IVLQWV

-1391 NESMCEI
+1391 NDSMCEI
-1398 LTTATK
+1398 LTEATK

>member
-13 FEENDITDNV
+13 FEENDIDDNI
-23 STKNGMNEKNDN
+23 STKDEAGEGGGGGIPVENHPQGEVNE
-35 NSQIDIHCQSEIKKN
+35 Q
-50 HHLNKLHITEST
+50 T
-62 AEEEYHPCVS
+62 P
-72 NQRGN
+72 
-77 SNDNILN
+77 
-84 VHTERSIQD
+84 
-93 GSAHSRKQSEEQ
+93 
-105 SNMKSRIPGSEESNQ
+105 SNMHTDKGALGGGQDDTKGEAQLNTQPQGASAAPMGTPQ
-120 KINIENLISHKKRDN
+120 INVENLISCKKRDQ
-135 KVQNQ
+135 KVQSK
-140 IKEEIYSSIQ
+140 IKEEIYNDIQ
-150 NFDGTT
+150 IADDTT
-156 RNVNNKIRKLLCEEK
+156 RNASNKMRKLNEK
-171 KGKNHPDISEKVEE
+171 QNGKNVEKSENGTDHDNEPVEE
-185 ILIENSKTIN
+185 TLIENSKTIN

-201 LEEFGNDVNCIHKCV
+201 LEEFRSDVNCIHKCI
-216 RPRSYVHNKLN
+216 RPKSYIHNKLSEN
-227 DPIIP
+227 LTP

-315 ISINPEASIIVM
+315 ISINPDASIIVM

-446 VNAIKEKMNMSE
+446 VNAIKEKNNMSE
-458 DSHHSTNNR
+458 DSHHQSGNSKHNKR
-467 HPKKMKKNIYDIEK
+467 AKKNVHDIEK

-493 LIVFAFSKKECEVN
+493 LIIFAFSKKECEIN
-507 ATSMHKVDLTDDT
+507 ATTMHKVDLTDDT

-602 FTSLKKFDGVEK
+602 FTSLRKFDGVEK

-643 LDSPLHWREAEK
+643 LESPLHWREAEK

-701 NLFQKILAKKKVEEK
+701 NLFQKIMAKKKVEEK
-716 IKEIYNQLTSVY
+716 IKEIFNQLTSIY
-728 IDQDN
+728 LDKDDQ
-733 KEITKENILKKI
+733 EISKENLLKKI
-745 MLDNYERTSLQEQN
+745 MDHNYECISRGGEEMNATEMGHTLHDDQN
-759 HEGINITTK
+759 GNAEEGIPPGGVEEEIGIDAEHTV
-768 NEDSKI
+768 D
-774 VAKEMMER
+774 MM
-782 GKSNQICNGKNGNM
+782 
-796 KTMPLGSKTEI
+796 
-807 CQGDIEA
+807 
-814 TQVRNGEMD
+814 NGENF
-823 YTHLVST
+823 T
-830 NTLNGESHILNDQ
+830 INDQ

-853 ISNYYIIRNKLIE
+853 ISNYYILRNKLIE
-866 LGEAYRSILT
+866 LGETYRSILT
-876 AKNNITPYLSMG
+876 ARKNITPYLAMG
-888 RLLYLVEDDLKWGW
+888 RLLYLVEDDLRWGW
-902 AICIEGKIVEKTS
+902 AICIEGKVVERAHGGRTA
-915 TGFSNRNGN
+915 GRNN
-924 LGMETNPRDNVQ
+924 VTNHANHANHANHPNHTNEANGAV
-936 SDDHK
+936 
-941 NYWNNTSTDI
+941 
-951 LLVDCLVPYIQN
+951 LLVDCLVPYSQN
-963 RKRKLDENDEEEEEE
+963 RKRKLSHSDDDENNDDAEEEDTR
-978 KEDDVGKEYT
+978 KEFA
-988 PANDRLK
+988 PANDRMK
-995 AKWKLMSFHIKC
+995 AKWKLITFHIKC

-1017 IEKPFD
+1017 LDKPFD
-1023 KKNEDE
+1023 KKNEE
-1029 IENAKMKYNT
+1029 QIMSAKMKYNT

-1049 IPVINPYQMDIKDE
+1049 IPVINPHQMDIKDE
-1063 SFLKVVKNINYHENL
+1063 AFLKVVKNINYHEHML
-1078 LNKNKLLNSKN
+1078 GRNKLLNNPN
-1089 LYKYY
+1089 LQKFY
-1094 QIYNMYVALQFEK
+1094 QLYNMYVALQFEK
-1107 NILESNIEK
+1107 NLLEANIEK

-1132 LEGLDYIEISH
+1132 LQGLNYIEISH
-1143 NIENV
+1143 NLEGENAQHGTNNQEV
-1148 KDEKGLNSDPNQGN
+1148 NVETDKGDDEANHNGLITGGDFTPSDEK
-1162 HVNNHE
+1162 
-1168 LLENCQNQL
+1168 
-1177 DNHQNQLDNHQ
+1177 
-1188 NQLDNHQNQLDN
+1188 
-1200 HQNQLDNHQNQ
+1200 
-1211 LDNHHTDTKN
+1211 
-1221 SSLNTNNMHNNTTS
+1221 
-1235 PHNEDKSYIVTM
+1235 SYVVTM

-1274 YSYDYICA
+1274 YNYDYICA

-1296 ISINDPILVEGY
+1296 VTIEDGVLVEGY
-1308 QQIIKTATHV
+1308 EQIIKTATHV
-1318 SNKMNECGMN
+1318 CNKMNECGMN

-1344 IVLLWV
+1344 IVLQWV

-1391 NESMCEI
+1391 NDSMCEI
-1398 LTTATK
+1398 LTEATK

>member
-13 FEENDITDNV
+13 FEENGIEDNISTKDEAGGVQVDNHPEGEVNEENV
-23 STKNGMNEKNDN
+23 SKMHTDKGAIGDEIHCNEENERGTHPGEGHTGRDEEGDN
-35 NSQIDIHCQSEIKKN
+35 NGDAQ
-50 HHLNKLHITEST
+50 LNKQPKGVASAPIGT
-62 AEEEYHPCVS
+62 P
-72 NQRGN
+72 Q
-77 SNDNILN
+77 IN
-84 VHTERSIQD
+84 V
-93 GSAHSRKQSEEQ
+93 
-105 SNMKSRIPGSEESNQ
+105 
-120 KINIENLISHKKRDN
+120 ENLISCKKRDQ
-135 KVQNQ
+135 KVQNK
-140 IKEEIYSSIQ
+140 IKEEIYNDIQ
-150 NFDGTT
+150 MVDGTT
-156 RNVNNKIRKLLCEEK
+156 RNASNKVRKLNENQNEK
-171 KGKNHPDISEKVEE
+171 NAEKGEKQTDESGPVEE
-185 ILIENSKTIN
+185 TLIENSKTIN

-201 LEEFGNDVNCIHKCV
+201 LEEFRSDVNCIHKCI
-216 RPRSYVHNKLN
+216 RPKSYVHNKLSETLT
-227 DPIIP
+227 P

-315 ISINPEASIIVM
+315 ISINPDASIIVM

-446 VNAIKEKMNMSE
+446 VNAIKEKNNMSE
-458 DSHHSTNNR
+458 DTHQQNGNSRHNR
-467 HPKKMKKNIYDIEK
+467 RTKKNVHDIEK

-493 LIVFAFSKKECEVN
+493 LIIFAFSKKECEVN
-507 ATSMHKVDLTDDT
+507 ATTMHKVDLTDDT

-602 FTSLKKFDGVEK
+602 FTSLRKFDGVEK

-701 NLFQKILAKKKVEEK
+701 SLFQKILAKKKVEEK
-716 IKEIYNQLTSVY
+716 IKEIFNQLTSVY
-728 IDQDN
+728 LDKDDQ
-733 KEITKENILKKI
+733 EISKGNLLKKI
-745 MLDNYERTSLQEQN
+745 MDPNYECTSPAGEEMSALQSVYTQHGDQN
-759 HEGINITTK
+759 SNMEEDLSSGEKAEITINEEDIQEKEGTHSEHTL
-768 NEDSKI
+768 D
-774 VAKEMMER
+774 
-782 GKSNQICNGKNGNM
+782 
-796 KTMPLGSKTEI
+796 TM
-807 CQGDIEA
+807 
-814 TQVRNGEMD
+814 
-823 YTHLVST
+823 
-830 NTLNGESHILNDQ
+830 NDE

-853 ISNYYIIRNKLIE
+853 ISNYYILRNKLID
-866 LGEAYRSILT
+866 LGETYRSILT
-876 AKNNITPYLSMG
+876 ARKNITPYLAMG
-888 RLLYLVEDDLKWGW
+888 RLLYLVEDDLRWGW
-902 AICIEGKIVEKTS
+902 AICIEGKIVEQA
-915 TGFSNRNGN
+915 NRGRSAGRNN
-924 LGMETNPRDNVQ
+924 ALRSANATNTTNPANAEDADV
-936 SDDHK
+936 
-941 NYWNNTSTDI
+941 
-951 LLVDCLVPYIQN
+951 LLVDCLVPYSQN
-963 RKRKLDENDEEEEEE
+963 RKRKRFQGDDGDVSG
-978 KEDDVGKEYT
+978 EDDVDELPEGTQKEFV
-988 PANDRLK
+988 PATDRMK
-995 AKWKLMSFHIKC
+995 AKWKLITFHIKC

-1017 IEKPFD
+1017 LEKPFD
-1023 KKNEDE
+1023 KKNEE
-1029 IENAKMKYNT
+1029 QIMSAKMKYNT
-1039 MVTCL
+1039 MVKCL

-1049 IPVINPYQMDIKDE
+1049 IPVINPHQMEIKDE
-1063 SFLKVVKNINYHENL
+1063 AFLKVVKNINYHEQML
-1078 LNKNKLLNSKN
+1078 SRNKLLNSRN
-1089 LYKYY
+1089 LHKYY
-1094 QIYNMYVALQFEK
+1094 QLYNMYVALQFEK
-1107 NILESNIEK
+1107 NLLEANIEK

-1132 LEGLDYIEISH
+1132 LQGLNYIEISH
-1143 NIENV
+1143 NLEGENAQQGINAQEINM
-1148 KDEKGLNSDPNQGN
+1148 EKVERQEIKGDQSTYQNELESGGN
-1162 HVNNHE
+1162 FTRE
-1168 LLENCQNQL
+1168 E
-1177 DNHQNQLDNHQ
+1177 
-1188 NQLDNHQNQLDN
+1188 
-1200 HQNQLDNHQNQ
+1200 
-1211 LDNHHTDTKN
+1211 
-1221 SSLNTNNMHNNTTS
+1221 
-1235 PHNEDKSYIVTM
+1235 EKSYVVTM

-1274 YSYDYICA
+1274 YNYDYICA

-1296 ISINDPILVEGY
+1296 VAIEDPILVEGY
-1308 QQIIKTATHV
+1308 EQIIRTATHV
-1318 SNKMNECGMN
+1318 SNKMNECGMSM
-1328 INLKD
+1328 NLKD

-1344 IVLLWV
+1344 IVLQWV

-1391 NESMCEI
+1391 NDSMCEI
-1398 LTTATK
+1398 LTEATK

>member
-1 MSGGNIDDLFNV
+1 MSENIDDLFNV
-13 FEENDITDNV
+13 FEEDETKTNLLNNGKGLDDLNV
-23 STKNGMNEKNDN
+23 
-35 NSQIDIHCQSEIKKN
+35 I
-50 HHLNKLHITEST
+50 
-62 AEEEYHPCVS
+62 AEEQYGQDNMAYTNERIANNKTTAGENNENKIEMEINYDSSEYNAPIDYKINV
-72 NQRGN
+72 
-77 SNDNILN
+77 DNI
-84 VHTERSIQD
+84 I
-93 GSAHSRKQSEEQ
+93 
-105 SNMKSRIPGSEESNQ
+105 SNHKSNN
-120 KINIENLISHKKRDN
+120 KIKDQ
-135 KVQNQ
+135 V
-140 IKEEIYSSIQ
+140 KEEIYNEVGSI
-150 NFDGTT
+150 NG
-156 RNVNNKIRKLLCEEK
+156 NNNLLNNKIRKTNEENNK
-171 KGKNHPDISEKVEE
+171 TKAHKEPIREK
-185 ILIENSKTIN
+185 LIENSKTIN

-201 LEEFGNDVNCIHKCV
+201 LEEFGSDVNCIHKCV
-216 RPRSYVHNKLN
+216 RPQSYVHNKLN
-227 DPIIP
+227 ESITP

-387 NGIQFAEWVSSIKSQ
+387 NGIQFAEWVSSIKNQ

-431 CDENKDFKKNNFIKA
+431 CDENKNFKRDNFIKA
-446 VNAIKEKMNMSE
+446 VNALKDRSALDENN
-458 DSHHSTNNR
+458 HSGGNNKFNKR
-467 HPKKMKKNIYDIEK
+467 MRKNTYDIEK

-493 LIVFAFSKKECEVN
+493 LIIFAFSKKECEVN
-507 ATSMHKVDLTDDT
+507 ATTLNKVNLTDDS
-520 EKEVIKELYENA
+520 EKAVIKELYENA

-643 LDSPLHWREAEK
+643 LDSPLHWTDAEK

-661 NRLVSQF
+661 NRLISQF

-701 NLFQKILAKKKVEEK
+701 NLFEQIFASKKVEQK
-716 IKEIYNQLTSVY
+716 SQEIL
-728 IDQDN
+728 
-733 KEITKENILKKI
+733 NILTNI
-745 MLDNYERTSLQEQN
+745 YLDQN
-759 HEGINITTK
+759 GEEFTKAYLLNQVKTNDVETILKNINVK
-768 NEDSKI
+768 NEGTPYLLQNNDPNDPKTINDYNNS
-774 VAKEMMER
+774 EP
-782 GKSNQICNGKNGNM
+782 SN
-796 KTMPLGSKTEI
+796 TE
-807 CQGDIEA
+807 
-814 TQVRNGEMD
+814 
-823 YTHLVST
+823 
-830 NTLNGESHILNDQ
+830 
-843 LKNYNTVFSC
+843 LKNYITIFSE
-853 ISNYYIIRNKLIE
+853 ISNYYKTRNTLVE
-866 LGEAYRSILT
+866 LGENYRSLLT
-876 AKNNITPYLSMG
+876 SKKNIAQYLTMG
-888 RLLYLVEDDLKWGW
+888 RLLYAVEDDMKWGW
-902 AICIEGKIVEKTS
+902 CICIEGKMTEEKYNTNHKKNS
-915 TGFSNRNGN
+915 AGYNRNTGN
-924 LGMETNPRDNVQ
+924 GNHIIGYDSNHTDSCNDTQFNKKNSVEDNR
-936 SDDHK
+936 
-941 NYWNNTSTDI
+941 NNTNI
-951 LLVDCLVPYIQN
+951 LVVECLVPYVQN
-963 RKRKLDENDEEEEEE
+963 KKRKLPQNDDDDDGENSQKRDLEFL
-978 KEDDVGKEYT
+978 
-988 PANDRLK
+988 PAHDRLK
-995 AKWKLMSFHIKC
+995 AQWKVMTFYIKC

-1023 KKNEDE
+1023 KSSEEE
-1029 IENAKMKYNT
+1029 IEKVRNKYNT
-1039 MVTCL
+1039 MVSCL
-1044 KGEKN
+1044 KGENN
-1049 IPVINPYQMDIKDE
+1049 IPVISPNQMNIKDDA
-1063 SFLKVVKNINYHENL
+1063 FFKIVKNIYYYENL
-1078 LNKNKLLNSKN
+1078 LNKNKLLNNKN
-1089 LYKYY
+1089 LNRYY
-1094 QIYNMYVALQFEK
+1094 QLYSKYVALQFEK
-1107 NILESNIEK
+1107 NILDCSIEQCK
-1116 CRFIVLKKEL
+1116 FIVLKKEL
-1126 KNMLVL
+1126 NNMLIL
-1132 LEGLDYIEISH
+1132 LESLNYIEITYKTHEKNQINDQPNHSESENYQNQIDTNNEKLLTQNGTH
-1143 NIENV
+1143 NDITN
-1148 KDEKGLNSDPNQGN
+1148 KNNNDEKNY
-1162 HVNNHE
+1162 V
-1168 LLENCQNQL
+1168 
-1177 DNHQNQLDNHQ
+1177 
-1188 NQLDNHQNQLDN
+1188 
-1200 HQNQLDNHQNQ
+1200 
-1211 LDNHHTDTKN
+1211 
-1221 SSLNTNNMHNNTTS
+1221 
-1235 PHNEDKSYIVTM
+1235 VTM

-1274 YSYDYICA
+1274 YTYDYICA

-1287 VYDESTNKE
+1287 VYDESSKE
-1296 ISINDPILVEGY
+1296 ITINDPILIEGY
-1308 QQIIKTATHV
+1308 QQITKTATIIA
-1318 SNKMNECGMN
+1318 NKMNQCGMN
-1328 INLKD
+1328 INVKE
-1333 YLDKFKSAIMP
+1333 YLEKFKSAIMP
-1344 IVLLWV
+1344 IVLLWA
-1350 RGYSFMEILTDSQI
+1350 RGHSFMDILADSQI

-1391 NESMCEI
+1391 NDNMCET

>member
-1 MSGGNIDDLFNV
+1 MSNNIDDLFDV
-13 FEENDITDNV
+13 FEEN
-23 STKNGMNEKNDN
+23 
-35 NSQIDIHCQSEIKKN
+35 EIPEIISIKDEEQQQEKKN
-50 HHLNKLHITEST
+50 HIIQNDNEIITST
-62 AEEEYHPCVS
+62 DNSKNEDEEEKEETEKNINKQNNNINNIDKDDV
-72 NQRGN
+72 NKDNVNKDNVNKDNVNKDNVGN
-77 SNDNILN
+77 HKKENLYKD
-84 VHTERSIQD
+84 
-93 GSAHSRKQSEEQ
+93 
-105 SNMKSRIPGSEESNQ
+105 
-120 KINIENLISHKKRDN
+120 INIENYKINVEYLIKNKKAEEN
-135 KVQNQ
+135 IKKQ
-140 IKEEIYSSIQ
+140 IQEEIYSDIQ
-150 NFDGTT
+150 NFDKTNK
-156 RNVNNKIRKLLCEEK
+156 NVNKIRKLSLQENNNINNNHIN
-171 KGKNHPDISEKVEE
+171 GKNINNNINEDNLTGETYPNDYSIPQENNKITNKLIVEE
-185 ILIENSKTIN
+185 TIIENSKTIN

-201 LEEFGNDVNCIHKCV
+201 LEEFGGDVNCIHKCV
-216 RPRSYVHNKLN
+216 RPQSYVHNEIKEPL
-227 DPIIP
+227 IP

-302 SEEFKDVGLITGD
+302 GEEFKDVGLITGD

-431 CDENKDFKKNNFIKA
+431 CDENKDFKKDNFIKA
-446 VNAIKEKMNMSE
+446 VNVIKEKMNTSE
-458 DSHHSTNNR
+458 ENHHQQHINKYT
-467 HPKKMKKNIYDIEK
+467 KKMRKTTYDIEK

-493 LIVFAFSKKECEVN
+493 LIIFAFSKKECEVN
-507 ATSMHKVDLTDDT
+507 ATAMHKIDLTSDT

-532 IQILADD
+532 IRILADD
-539 DRALPQVQFILP
+539 DRSLPQVQFILP

-602 FTSLKKFDGVEK
+602 FTSLTKFDGLEK

-643 LDSPLHWREAEK
+643 LDTPLHWREAHK

-701 NLFQKILAKKKVEEK
+701 NLSQKILAKKKVEEH
-716 IKEIYNQLTSVY
+716 IKQIFNHLTN
-728 IDQDN
+728 IHLDEN
-733 KEITKENILKKI
+733 NNEITKDELLTKI
-745 MLDNYERTSLQEQN
+745 MYNNYEQIKNNQNLGTSSEL
-759 HEGINITTK
+759 
-768 NEDSKI
+768 KI
-774 VAKEMMER
+774 KDTS
-782 GKSNQICNGKNGNM
+782 SND
-796 KTMPLGSKTEI
+796 E
-807 CQGDIEA
+807 
-814 TQVRNGEMD
+814 V
-823 YTHLVST
+823 
-830 NTLNGESHILNDQ
+830 ILNAD
-843 LKNYNTVFSC
+843 KHKEIKEEFKEEYTNYSSYSTQHYNENVINKELLNYSTIFSC
-853 ISNYYIIRNKLIE
+853 ISNFYTMKQKLIDV
-866 LGEAYRSILT
+866 GETYRYILT
-876 AKNNITPYLSMG
+876 MKKHITPYLSLG
-888 RLLYLVEDDLKWGW
+888 RLLYIIQEDLRWGW
-902 AICIEGKIVEKTS
+902 CICIEGQLIEHKKANDNQKNKHNNSNNNNNNNHSGDHNNLKQAKSEQETLFVE
-915 TGFSNRNGN
+915 
-924 LGMETNPRDNVQ
+924 
-936 SDDHK
+936 
-941 NYWNNTSTDI
+941 
-951 LLVDCLVPYIQN
+951 CLVPCN
-963 RKRKLDENDEEEEEE
+963 HNMKRKLTINDDDDDNINHNNNNYGEE
-978 KEDDVGKEYT
+978 YQ
-988 PANDRLK
+988 PASDRSK
-995 AKWKLMSFHIKC
+995 ARWKVISFNIKC
-1007 IYQISAVVLN
+1007 VYQLSAVVLS
-1017 IEKPFD
+1017 IDKPFD
-1023 KKNEDE
+1023 KKNEE
-1029 IENAKMKYNT
+1029 QIENIKTKYNT

-1049 IPVINPYQMDIKDE
+1049 IPVINPNQMGIKNE
-1063 SFLKVVKNINYHENL
+1063 TFISIVKNLKFHENII
-1078 LNKNKLLNSKN
+1078 NKNKLLNNKN
-1089 LYKYY
+1089 LNKYY
-1094 QIYNMYVALQFEK
+1094 QMYSKYVALQCEK

-1132 LEGLDYIEISH
+1132 LESLNYIEVSYNLENLKNEKDIKT
-1143 NIENV
+1143 IENSITEHI
-1148 KDEKGLNSDPNQGN
+1148 KNERIMNIKNETYK
-1162 HVNNHE
+1162 NNHE
-1168 LLENCQNQL
+1168 E
-1177 DNHQNQLDNHQ
+1177 
-1188 NQLDNHQNQLDN
+1188 
-1200 HQNQLDNHQNQ
+1200 
-1211 LDNHHTDTKN
+1211 KN
-1221 SSLNTNNMHNNTTS
+1221 
-1235 PHNEDKSYIVTM
+1235 YVVTM

-1274 YSYDYICA
+1274 YNYDYICA

-1287 VYDESTNKE
+1287 VYDESTSKE
-1296 ISINDPILVEGY
+1296 ITINDPILVEGY
-1308 QQIIKTATHV
+1308 QQIIKTANHV
-1318 SNKMNECGMN
+1318 ATKMNECGMN

-1333 YLDKFKSAIMP
+1333 YIDKFKSAIMP
-1344 IVLLWV
+1344 IALLWA
-1350 RGYSFMEILTDSQI
+1350 RGHSFVEILSDSQI

-1376 DELLRQMICAFRGIN
+1376 DELIRQMICAFRGIN
-1391 NESMCEI
+1391 NDSMCET
-1398 LTTATK
+1398 LTLATN

>member
-1 MSGGNIDDLFNV
+1 MSGGNIDELFNV
-13 FEENDITDNV
+13 FEENDLVDNI
-23 STKNGMNEKNDN
+23 STKDEAGERRGAGVPLDNHRQGEVNEGTLGKM
-35 NSQIDIHCQSEIKKN
+35 H
-50 HHLNKLHITEST
+50 T
-62 AEEEYHPCVS
+62 AKGAVGGETHPGGE
-72 NQRGN
+72 NERGTHPGEGDAGGGGQGDAKGEAEPN
-77 SNDNILN
+77 
-84 VHTERSIQD
+84 
-93 GSAHSRKQSEEQ
+93 AQ
-105 SNMKSRIPGSEESNQ
+105 SNAQPRSAPSAPMGTPQ
-120 KINIENLISHKKRDN
+120 INVENLISCKKRDQ
-135 KVQNQ
+135 KVQSQ
-140 IKEEIYSSIQ
+140 IKEEIYNEIQ
-150 NFDGTT
+150 NVDGTT
-156 RNVNNKIRKLLCEEK
+156 RGAGSKVRKLNGEQSGQGGQGSQSGQSGEDGRSGQSGEDGRSGQNGDSHCDANE
-171 KGKNHPDISEKVEE
+171 PVEE
-185 ILIENSKTIN
+185 TLIENSKTIN

-201 LEEFGNDVNCIHKCV
+201 LEEFRSDVNCIHKCI
-216 RPRSYVHNKLN
+216 RPRSYVHNKLSETLT
-227 DPIIP
+227 P

-315 ISINPEASIIVM
+315 ISINTDASIIVM

-446 VNAIKEKMNMSE
+446 VNAIKEKMNLSE
-458 DSHHSTNNR
+458 DGQHQNGNNKHQR
-467 HPKKMKKNIYDIEK
+467 RGKKNIHDIEK

-493 LIVFAFSKKECEVN
+493 LIIFAFSKKECEIN

-602 FTSLKKFDGVEK
+602 FTSLTKFDGVEK

-643 LDSPLHWREAEK
+643 LDTPLHWREAEK

-677 LLRIEGITPEFMIE
+677 LLRIEGIRPEFMIE

-701 NLFQKILAKKKVEEK
+701 NLFQKILAKKRVEEK
-716 IKEIYNQLTSVY
+716 IKEIFNQLTSVY
-728 IDQDN
+728 LDGDDQ
-733 KEITKENILKKI
+733 EISRENLLKKI
-745 MLDNYERTSLQEQN
+745 MDHNYECSSGGAEQLGAT
-759 HEGINITTK
+759 E
-768 NEDSKI
+768 
-774 VAKEMMER
+774 
-782 GKSNQICNGKNGNM
+782 
-796 KTMPLGSKTEI
+796 LGSTP
-807 CQGDIEA
+807 QGGQDGSAKGGIPPGVDAEMGIDEGGIDANDSTYIEHTADA
-814 TQVRNGEMD
+814 T
-823 YTHLVST
+823 TC
-830 NTLNGESHILNDQ
+830 DQ
-843 LKNYNTVFSC
+843 LKHYHTVFSC
-853 ISNYYIIRNKLIE
+853 ISNYYILRNKLVE
-866 LGEAYRSILT
+866 LGETYRNILT
-876 AKNNITPYLSMG
+876 ARKNITPYLAMG
-888 RLLYLVEDDLKWGW
+888 RLLYLVEDDLIWGW
-902 AICIEGKIVEKTS
+902 AIYIEGKIVERAHGGRAAGRHSAARSANVNAANSAHSANAATTATTATS
-915 TGFSNRNGN
+915 ATAANA
-924 LGMETNPRDNVQ
+924 
-936 SDDHK
+936 
-941 NYWNNTSTDI
+941 TDGDV
-951 LLVDCLVPYIQN
+951 LLVDCLVPYSQS
-963 RKRKLDENDEEEEEE
+963 RKRKLAQSDDEEEEDAQ
-978 KEDDVGKEYT
+978 KEFE
-988 PANDRLK
+988 PATERMK
-995 AKWKLMSFHIKC
+995 AKWKLITFHIKC

-1017 IEKPFD
+1017 LEKPFD
-1023 KKNEDE
+1023 KKNEDQ
-1029 IENAKMKYNT
+1029 IMNAKMKYNT

-1044 KGEKN
+1044 SGEKN
-1049 IPVINPYQMDIKDE
+1049 IPVINPHQMEIKE
-1063 SFLKVVKNINYHENL
+1063 EAFLKVVKNINHYEHL
-1078 LNKNKLLNSKN
+1078 LNKNKLLNSRN
-1089 LYKYY
+1089 LHKYY
-1094 QIYNMYVALQFEK
+1094 QLYNMYIALQFEK
-1107 NILESNIEK
+1107 NLLEANIEK

-1132 LEGLDYIEISH
+1132 LQGLNYIEISH
-1143 NIENV
+1143 NREGEAAQQGEAVQKLRGEEANGEELNGEGTHGEGTHGEKAESEEV
-1148 KDEKGLNSDPNQGN
+1148 KST
-1162 HVNNHE
+1162 HE
-1168 LLENCQNQL
+1168 T
-1177 DNHQNQLDNHQ
+1177 HQNGR
-1188 NQLDNHQNQLDN
+1188 
-1200 HQNQLDNHQNQ
+1200 
-1211 LDNHHTDTKN
+1211 
-1221 SSLNTNNMHNNTTS
+1221 SSGGDPPPS
-1235 PHNEDKSYIVTM
+1235 EEKSYVVTM

-1262 ISELFFSNFFSK
+1262 IAELFFSNFFSK
-1274 YSYDYICA
+1274 YNYDYICA

-1287 VYDESTNKE
+1287 VYDESSNKE
-1296 ISINDPILVEGY
+1296 IAISDPVLVEGY

-1344 IVLLWV
+1344 IVLQWV

-1391 NESMCEI
+1391 NDSMCDI
-1398 LTTATK
+1398 LTEATK

>member
-1 MSGGNIDDLFNV
+1 MSKNIDDLFDV
-13 FEENDITDNV
+13 FEEKDIEKIPIKNEDKIVNNNV
-23 STKNGMNEKNDN
+23 EINNNKIKNYVKFEEGKEKNNEDADENNKQIEKINDTKKKDN
-35 NSQIDIHCQSEIKKN
+35 HKDEEDIFKKEN
-50 HHLNKLHITEST
+50 
-62 AEEEYHPCVS
+62 C
-72 NQRGN
+72 
-77 SNDNILN
+77 
-84 VHTERSIQD
+84 
-93 GSAHSRKQSEEQ
+93 
-105 SNMKSRIPGSEESNQ
+105 
-120 KINIENLISHKKRDN
+120 KINIENLINIKKRDN
-135 KVQNQ
+135 KVKMQ
-140 IKEEIYSSIQ
+140 IKEEIYSDIQ

-156 RNVNNKIRKLLCEEK
+156 KNVNKIRK
-171 KGKNHPDISEKVEE
+171 ISEERKKIPINSKVEE

-201 LEEFGNDVNCIHKCV
+201 LEEFGSDVNCIHKCV
-216 RPRSYVHNKLN
+216 RPKSYVHNKLS
-227 DPIIP
+227 PSLIP

-244 KKSIECLERNESVL
+244 KKSIECLEMNESVL

-402 ACHIVYTDY
+402 ACHIIYTDY

-431 CDENKDFKKNNFIKA
+431 CDENKEFKKDNFIKA
-446 VNAIKEKMNMSE
+446 VNAIKEKANASE
-458 DSHHSTNNR
+458 DNHNHAYRYS
-467 HPKKMKKNIYDIEK
+467 KKMKKNTYDIEK

-493 LIVFAFSKKECEVN
+493 LIIFAFSKKECEVN
-507 ATSMHKVDLTDDT
+507 ATTMHKIDLTDDT
-520 EKEVIKELYENA
+520 EKEIIKELYENA

-602 FTSLKKFDGVEK
+602 FTSLKKFDGLEK

-643 LDSPLHWREAEK
+643 LDSPLHWKEAEK

-691 RSFIQYQMKK
+691 RSFIQYQTKK

-716 IKEIYNQLTSVY
+716 IKEIHDFLTNIY
-728 IDQDN
+728 IDENDQEIC
-733 KEITKENILKKI
+733 KEDLLKKI
-745 MLDNYERTSLQEQN
+745 MSNNYAKVEQN
-759 HEGINITTK
+759 K
-768 NEDSKI
+768 NNVI
-774 VAKEMMER
+774 VDKE
-782 GKSNQICNGKNGNM
+782 SNEQTNNEEKKVEHLNNEE
-796 KTMPLGSKTEI
+796 KE
-807 CQGDIEA
+807 DIENKE
-814 TQVRNGEMD
+814 TIVPYSKEDMMKKEID
-823 YTHLVST
+823 HEV
-830 NTLNGESHILNDQ
+830 NTLNNNSDNNNIISEE
-843 LKNYNTVFSC
+843 LKDYNTVFSY
-853 ISNYYIIRNKLIE
+853 ISNYYIIRHRLIE
-866 LGEAYRSILT
+866 LGESYRSILT
-876 AKNNITPYLSMG
+876 MQKNITPYLVLG
-888 RLLYLVEDDLKWGW
+888 RLLYLVEDDIKWGW
-902 AICIEGKIVEKTS
+902 CICIEGRIIEGKNNSI
-915 TGFSNRNGN
+915 SNNSSN
-924 LGMETNPRDNVQ
+924 NNFN
-936 SDDHK
+936 K
-941 NYWNNTSTDI
+941 NNNIEMNNNDI
-951 LLVDCLVPYIQN
+951 LVVDCLVPYDRN
-963 RKRKLDENDEEEEEE
+963 KKRKLAQSDDE
-978 KEDDVGKEYT
+978 KENKNHDYV
-988 PANDRLK
+988 PAKDRLK
-995 AKWKLMSFHIKC
+995 AKWKLMSFYIKC
-1007 IYQISAVVLN
+1007 IYQISAVVLSIHESFN
-1017 IEKPFD
+1017 N
-1023 KKNEDE
+1023 KNEEE
-1029 IENAKMKYNT
+1029 IENIRVKYNT
-1039 MVTCL
+1039 MVSCL

-1049 IPVINPYQMDIKDE
+1049 IPIINPYQMGIKDE
-1063 SFLKVVKNINYHENL
+1063 NFLTIVKNIHFHENL
-1078 LNKNKLLNSKN
+1078 LKNNKLLKNKN
-1089 LYKYY
+1089 LNKYY
-1094 QIYNMYVALQFEK
+1094 QMYNKYVALQFEK
-1107 NILESNIEK
+1107 NVLEANIEK

-1132 LEGLDYIEISH
+1132 LESLNYIEITYNLENFKSEKEIK
-1143 NIENV
+1143 NIENSEETLKNEQVDV
-1148 KDEKGLNSDPNQGN
+1148 KNELTSNNSIEEKN
-1162 HVNNHE
+1162 
-1168 LLENCQNQL
+1168 
-1177 DNHQNQLDNHQ
+1177 
-1188 NQLDNHQNQLDN
+1188 
-1200 HQNQLDNHQNQ
+1200 
-1211 LDNHHTDTKN
+1211 
-1221 SSLNTNNMHNNTTS
+1221 
-1235 PHNEDKSYIVTM
+1235 YIVTM

-1274 YSYDYICA
+1274 YNYDYICA

-1296 ISINDPILVEGY
+1296 ISINDSILVEGY
-1308 QQIIKTATHV
+1308 QQIIKTATNV
-1318 SNKMNECGMN
+1318 ANKMNQCGMN

-1344 IVLLWV
+1344 IVLLWA
-1350 RGYSFMEILTDSQI
+1350 RGHSFMEILTDSQI

-1391 NESMCEI
+1391 NDSMCEI
-1398 LTTATK
+1398 LTAATK